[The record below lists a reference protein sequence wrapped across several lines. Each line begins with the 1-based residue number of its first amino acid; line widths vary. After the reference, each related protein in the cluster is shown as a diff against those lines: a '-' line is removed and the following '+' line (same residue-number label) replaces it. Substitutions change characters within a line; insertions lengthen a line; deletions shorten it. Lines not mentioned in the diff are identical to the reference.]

1 MDRHYPDRPF
11 VGVGVVVLRGEE
23 VLLIQ
28 RGKPPRQGEWSLPGG
43 MQELG
48 ETVREAGVREVMEET
63 GVEIEIVGLI
73 DVFDAVRRD
82 DAGRVHTH
90 YTLVDFAARW
100 RSGEARPGDDA
111 MAARWVPLAELPSL
125 GLWSETVRAIR
136 QATTLLAASPS

>member
-11 VGVGVVVLRGEE
+11 VGVGVVVLRGGE

-28 RGKPPRQGEWSLPGG
+28 RGKPPRRGEWSLPGG

-48 ETVREAGVREVMEET
+48 ETVREAGLREVLEET
-63 GVEIEIVGLI
+63 GIEIEIVGLV
-73 DVFDAVRRD
+73 DVFDAVRH
-82 DAGRVHTH
+82 DAEGRVRTH

-111 MAARWVPLAELPSL
+111 MAVRWVPLDEVASL

-136 QATTLLAASPS
+136 QAAALVSGGA